1 MFKGEDIMNILVT
14 TDYKESWY
22 ALPDEKRSE
31 ITGEMVAFHE
41 KYLKEGKL
49 KDTYTFMNGKLM
61 SVWNVDSYDE
71 MVRIM
76 VDHPYRFYA
85 DVENE
90 PFINHQDIMQYIQ
103 ERS

>member
-1 MFKGEDIMNILVT
+1 MNILVT
-14 TDYKESWY
+14 TNYKEHWY
-22 ALPDEKRSE
+22 TLPAEKRSE
-31 ITGEMVAFHE
+31 ITGKMVAFHE

-71 MVRIM
+71 MVKIM

-90 PFINHQDIMQYIQ
+90 PFISHQEVMQYIQ